1 MIHEWVTGAW
11 EAGVL
16 SGSLILQDS
25 QNLEK
30 LLYSWLQF
38 IAVKRY
44 RLKPAKGR
52 VQERPGMSYKYHV
65 DSISFSQ

>member
-11 EAGVL
+11 EAGAL
-16 SGSLILQDS
+16 SGSLI
-25 QNLEK
+25 LEK

-52 VQERPGMSYKYHV
+52 VQERPGMSYKCHV